1 MIDFEEMLEK
11 EFQEKPINPIEIF
24 QEHRNK
30 KYEYLRGGQEHVL
43 ETWFNQRTQKD
54 TIVKMDT
61 GSGKTLVGLLMLQSS
76 LNENL
81 GPAIYLCVDNQLVEQ
96 VVASANDFSIS
107 NVTSEDGS
115 IPVDFLNS
123 EAILITTF
131 DKLVNGLSKFGV
143 KDTDREE
150 VHIGSLLVD
159 DAHSGLKKA
168 RQAFTISLE
177 RDKNSDIC
185 DRLFDLFKSSL
196 RAQAPGKLKDLE
208 DKVPSTLMMVPYWN
222 WLESK
227 DEIINILSE
236 YRDDEL
242 KFQWNLLRDNL
253 ESCYCYISGQTI
265 EITPQCVPIE
275 CIPSFQNAKRRFFL
289 SATLLDDSHLIKE
302 LDVSYEAVKRPLRPK
317 ISGDIGER
325 MIIVPSLVE
334 SSLSIGKTAQLITI
348 LKKKGNNVVVL
359 THSYKK
365 AEKWTPYGAEIAK
378 KDSIIQTLKKLTM
391 SKGNLVVLVNRY
403 DGIDL
408 PDESCRILVL
418 DGKPFG
424 ESLFERFTNNI
435 RPASRLIRSALAQK
449 IEQGLGRGVRSGT
462 DYCVVFLLGDD
473 LVHFLSLTENQQLLS
488 PQTRV
493 QIEMGLKFGK
503 ELKKEGNAEK
513 AILDLMNK
521 CLNRDISWIKYHR
534 SKVQKAE
541 EIPIEMLPITLA
553 TTEKDAFKHFQAK
566 QYREA
571 SKAIQNI
578 LDGEASKKLDPADR
592 GWYLQLAAFYLY
604 KSDPVKAT
612 EMQLKAH
619 RLNTLLSR
627 PPEGVDYR
635 KIQIELGKQPDNI
648 IKWIKKHTES
658 TGLIISANTILDKLD
673 FGIPYATFEEEFAN
687 LAEIIGFESQRPE
700 QEFGKGPDIL
710 WLLADGTYLIISAKN
725 EAYATTFEISKK
737 YADQLSGIWNWFKAH
752 YKSDEGIPIIIHPS
766 NKLAEDAFCVDGA
779 MALKPHGL
787 KMLVSK
793 IRDFTITLA
802 SKSPDSWDISDVMTL
817 VHKYDLDPRSIKEKY
832 FSKIEKK

>member
-1 MIDFEEMLEK
+1 MIDFEKMLEK
-11 EFQEKPINPIEIF
+11 EFQEKPINPFEIF

-43 ETWFNQRTQKD
+43 ETWFSRRTQKD

-61 GSGKTLVGLLMLQSS
+61 GSGKTLVGLLMLQSC

-81 GPAIYLCVDNQLVEQ
+81 GPAIYLCVDKQLVDQ
-96 VVASANDFSIS
+96 VIASANEFSIP

-131 DKLVNGLSKFGV
+131 DKLVNGKSKFGV
-143 KDTDREE
+143 KDTDNEE
-150 VHIGSLLVD
+150 VPIGSLLVD
-159 DAHSGLKKA
+159 DAHSCLKKA
-168 RQAFTISLE
+168 RQAFTISLN
-177 RDKNSDIC
+177 RDKHSNVC

-196 RAQAPGKLKDLE
+196 RTQALGKLKDLE
-208 DKVPSTLMMVPYWN
+208 DRVPSTLMMVPYWN

-236 YRDDEL
+236 YRNDEL

-253 ESCYCYISGQTI
+253 ESCYCFISDRTI

-275 CIPSFQNAKRRFFL
+275 YIPSFQNAKRRFFL

-302 LDVSYEAVKRPLRPK
+302 FGVSHEAVTRPLRPK
-317 ISGDIGER
+317 IAGDIGER
-325 MIIVPSLVE
+325 MIVIPSLVD
-334 SSLSIGKTAQLITI
+334 SSLKIDKIVQLITRMKDI
-348 LKKKGNNVVVL
+348 GNNVVVL
-359 THSYKK
+359 TPSEKTS
-365 AEKWTPYGAEIAK
+365 EKWEQYGAEIANK
-378 KDSIIQTLKKLTM
+378 ESIIPILGKLAKTK
-391 SKGNLVVLVNRY
+391 SNFVVLYNRY

-408 PDESCRILVL
+408 PDTSCRILVL

-424 ESLFERFTNNI
+424 ESLFERFINKT
-435 RPASRLIRSALAQK
+435 RPKSRLIRSALAQK

-462 DYCVVFLLGDD
+462 DYCVVFLIGDD
-473 LVHFLSLTENQQLLS
+473 LVHFLSLTENQHLLS

-503 ELKKEGNAEK
+503 DLKKEGNAEK
-513 AILDLMNK
+513 AILGLMNQ
-521 CLNRDISWIKYHR
+521 CLNRDPSWIKYHR

-541 EIPIEMLPITLA
+541 DIFVEMLPITLA
-553 TTEKDAFKHFQAK
+553 NTEKDSFKLFQAK

-571 SKAIQNI
+571 SKAIQTI
-578 LDGEASKKLDPADR
+578 LDGDVSNKLDTTDR

-604 KSDPVKAT
+604 KSDHVRAA

-619 RLNTLLSR
+619 RLNTSLPR
-627 PPEGVDYR
+627 PPEGVDYQ

-648 IKWIKKHTES
+648 IRWIKKHTEANA
-658 TGLIISANTILDKLD
+658 LIVSANTILDKLD
-673 FGIPYATFEEEFAN
+673 FGIPYATFEEEFSN
-687 LAEIIGFESQRPE
+687 LAEIVGFESQRPE
-700 QEFGKGPDIL
+700 QEFGKGPDVL
-710 WLLADGTYLIISAKN
+710 WLLSDGTYLIFAAKN
-725 EAYATTFEISKK
+725 EADINNFEISKK
-737 YADQLSGIWNWFKAH
+737 YADQLSGNWNWFKAQ
-752 YKSDEGIPIIIHPS
+752 YKSEEGIPIIIHPS
-766 NKLAEDAFCVDGA
+766 NKLAADAFCVDGA
-779 MALKPHGL
+779 MSLKPHGL

-793 IRDFTITLA
+793 IREFTIALS

-817 VHKYDLDPRSIKEKY
+817 VHKYDLDPRNIKEKY
-832 FSKIEKK
+832 FSKIGK